1 MLLTYLKKLG
11 KFFTFGRISLIFVIG
26 SSFWFFVLGDQG
38 LYQLKKLF
46 IMRDEMKLQKANL
59 EADLTRL
66 KREYDYLK
74 KPKNLERVIRTELGF
89 IKPGEVIFQE

>member
-1 MLLTYLKKLG
+1 
-11 KFFTFGRISLIFVIG
+11 
-26 SSFWFFVLGDQG
+26 
-38 LYQLKKLF
+38 
-46 IMRDEMKLQKANL
+46 MRDEMKLQKANL